1 MSIYIE
7 ESIQGGIE
15 CLLVGRFNE
24 LLGDVPRAVPLFELG
39 GILPYSVNPCIL
51 LVACERTEKE
61 RIVLVDAYAVTV
73 SFDVPERDDTRLCY
87 AYAAAIE
94 TALAEDSTLGGVVDR
109 VLATKKTYIDFRV
122 ALALRVIVEG
132 LL

>member
-1 MSIYIE
+1 
-7 ESIQGGIE
+7 
-15 CLLVGRFNE
+15 VGRVNE
-24 LLGDVPRAVPLFELG
+24 LLGDVPYAVPPFEIG
-39 GILPYSVNPCIL
+39 GCLPYSVNPIITI
-51 LVACERTEKE
+51 ASCERTEKE

-94 TALAEDSTLGGVVDR
+94 TALAEDCTLGGVVDR